1 MTPLVPICDSH
12 AHLFY
17 PELDAQLD
25 AVLARAVEAGVSI
38 IVNVATDPPSNAVV
52 VAQTRRANTIAGGPR
67 VYTSLGFH
75 PHNAHQV
82 TPQDWD
88 LLARLTD
95 EPEVVALGEFGL
107 DYHYDL
113 SPRPEQREVFRRGIR
128 LALEKNLPLVVHT
141 RDAAQD
147 TIAILDEEARG
158 SMPRGVFHC
167 FTDTW
172 ELASAALERGFYI
185 GLTGIVT
192 YANSENV
199 REVARRIPLDRLLV
213 ETDAPYCTP
222 EPVRTARR
230 QARKKGKDEP
240 NEPALVA
247 YVCDA
252 LADLYSIDLNEVR
265 RRTFANAREL
275 YRLP

>member
-1 MTPLVPICDSH
+1 MTALEPICDSH

-17 PELDAQLD
+17 PELEGQLD
-25 AVLARAVEAGVSI
+25 AVLSRAVEAGVSI
-38 IVNVATDPPSNAVV
+38 IINVATGPPTNAVAA
-52 VAQTRRANTIAGGPR
+52 AQARRVNALPGVPR
-67 VYTSLGFH
+67 VYTALGFH
-75 PHNAHQV
+75 PHHAAQV
-82 TPQDWD
+82 TPPDWE
-88 LLARLTD
+88 LLARLAA
-95 EPEVVALGEFGL
+95 EPEVVGLGEFGL

-128 LALEKNLPLVVHT
+128 LALETKLPLVIHS
-141 RDAAQD
+141 RGAGLEA
-147 TIAILDEEARG
+147 ISILDEEASG
-158 SMPRGVFHC
+158 AMPRGVFHC

-172 ELASAALERGFYI
+172 ELAAAALERGFYI

-199 REVARRIPLDRLLV
+199 REVARKVPLDRLLV

-222 EPVRTARR
+222 EPVRTERR
-230 QARKKGKDEP
+230 KARKKGRDEP

-247 YVCDA
+247 HVCVA
-252 LADLYSIDLNEVR
+252 LADLHALDLNEVR

-275 YRLP
+275 FRLP